1 MPLPRVLAIPRP
13 AGLHAAVLLLLLA
26 LARPAAASLDDAHTA
41 WRNSQYERAVTL
53 FRRYARLGSPVA
65 RYNLAMALLAGRGVP
80 RDVQEGYAWLD
91 LAAAQGDAQ
100 SATRR
105 DRVFAELVTD
115 GAAARARAEQL
126 RESYGPAALAARL
139 DPVPRPDA
147 SAEPRFRWPRGPVGT
162 LLERTFP
169 LPCEGSMYF
178 DFTVDAQGRVH
189 DVAGRAFPLAGADN
203 VACVEGRFAI
213 TAARVQTLRF
223 DPGPAG
229 VGNGAFLF
237 QLQLTSYGRDR
248 SLRLSSP
255 VGDLDRARDGDG
267 PAQFALAVQLLS
279 GFGVQRDEAKAD
291 RWLRLA
297 EAEGVFQVHH
307 VNGIRAL
314 RAGDA
319 RAAAA
324 AFRKGDAAGD
334 IAARRRLAWLA
345 ATSADPEVRD
355 PSLAIALVASLPYRA
370 LDLEAYDI
378 RAAALARA
386 GRFAEAVEALQAAL
400 AQVDYGGDHD
410 AVRMRLMGYRRGEP
424 YTEHVNPW
432 RTPSPEP

>member
-1 MPLPRVLAIPRP
+1 MLLPGVHARPRP
-13 AGLHAAVLLLLLA
+13 ARLHAAMLLLFA
-26 LARPAAASLDDAHTA
+26 LAQPAGASLDDAHAA

-80 RDVQEGYAWLD
+80 RDVPEGYAWLD

-105 DRVFAELVTD
+105 DRVLAELVTD
-115 GAAARARAEQL
+115 EAAARARAAQL
-126 RESYGPAALAARL
+126 RERYGPAALAARL

-147 SAEPRFRWPRGPVGT
+147 GDAPRFRWPRGPVGT

-178 DFTVDAQGRVH
+178 DFTVDARGRVH
-189 DVAGRAFPLAGADN
+189 DVAGRAFPLDGADN
-203 VACVEGRFAI
+203 VACVDGRFAI

-223 DPGPAG
+223 DSGPGG
-229 VGNGAFLF
+229 VGGGAFVF
-237 QLQLTSYGRDR
+237 QLQLSSYGRDR
-248 SLRLSSP
+248 SFRLSSP
-255 VGDLDRARDGDG
+255 VGDLARARDGNG
-267 PAQFALAVQLLS
+267 PAQFALALQLLS

-297 EAEGVFQVHH
+297 EAEGVRQVHLVH
-307 VNGIRAL
+307 GILAL
-314 RAGDA
+314 RAGDS

-345 ATSADPEVRD
+345 ATSADPEARD
-355 PSLAIALVASLPYRA
+355 PALALALVARLPYRA

-386 GRFAEAVEALQAAL
+386 GRFAEAVEVLQAAL

-410 AVRMRLMGYRRGEP
+410 DVRLRLVGYRRGEP
-424 YTEHVNPW
+424 YTEDDNPW
-432 RTPSPEP
+432 RAPAPGP